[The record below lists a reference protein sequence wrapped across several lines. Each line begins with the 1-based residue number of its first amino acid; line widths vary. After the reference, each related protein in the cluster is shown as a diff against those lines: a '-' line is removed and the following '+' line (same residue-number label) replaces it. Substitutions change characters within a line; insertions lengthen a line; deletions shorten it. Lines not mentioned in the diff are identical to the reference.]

1 MRETQESV
9 LPFRGLGFDLTDL
22 LAAPVTLL
30 RCNARPSPALPL
42 PVARHTPTP
51 PYGYALLILFCRE
64 IRGR

>member
-9 LPFRGLGFDLTDL
+9 LPFSGLGFDLTDL

-30 RCNARPSPALPL
+30 RCNARPSPAPTFPL
-42 PVARHTPTP
+42 PRHTPTP
-51 PYGYALLILFCRE
+51 PYGYALLVLLCRE